1 MSIAPSVLSP
11 QCVTTATVESGE
23 TAMYFGSG
31 PVGITR
37 TIRSLLVSMMAIAE
51 GEEALGS

>member
-1 MSIAPSVLSP
+1 
-11 QCVTTATVESGE
+11 
-23 TAMYFGSG
+23 MYFGSG

-51 GEEALGS
+51 GEEAFGS